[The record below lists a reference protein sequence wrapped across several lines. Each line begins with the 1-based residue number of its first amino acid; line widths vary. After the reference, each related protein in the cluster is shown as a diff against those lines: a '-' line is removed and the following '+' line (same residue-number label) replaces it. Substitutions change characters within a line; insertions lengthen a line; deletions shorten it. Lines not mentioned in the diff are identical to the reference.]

1 MILDKAFGTLQL
13 LRKEERFHLYWEI
26 DNKVAAP
33 QHPRGGGKVK
43 NEVAKGNRRATCDI
57 GNLDTLQ
64 LIEGKPPTNITRP
77 ITRGFCAKLL
87 ANAQAAALE
96 NKNSVVAAVG
106 DGLPVNGKGGN
117 VKKVA
122 KANKKLSD
130 KPNLDTTIANSSDD
144 EEMVKKKG
152 GKQASNDPEPESA
165 ILINSND
172 EGNVN
177 PVSEKSSHQR
187 SFRKNIKT
195 LTSILSAQSRAACT
209 VVTNELKDHV
219 VSIDAADVNDE
230 LAVVEY
236 VDDLYKM
243 IPKSRISSGH
253 SHSNVRMR
261 KILVDWLIQV
271 HNSFQL
277 MPESLYLTIN
287 ILDRYLSKKVVSR
300 YELQLVGLGAML
312 IACKYEELW
321 PPRVKDLVCIS
332 DNAYVEEQ
340 VLAMEKAILGTL
352 EWYLTVPTAYV
363 FLVRYIKASV
373 SPDMEME
380 YMVFFLAELGIVYY
394 NTVVLYPPSM
404 IAAGAVYAAR
414 CTLNRSPF
422 WSETLKHHTGYSG
435 TTNTAAK
442 GELMGIYSK
451 FASPGRDCVA
461 LLPPAKTLLA
471 SA

>member
-1 MILDKAFGTLQL
+1 MAT
-13 LRKEERFHLYWEI
+13 
-26 DNKVAAP
+26 VS
-33 QHPRGGGKVK
+33 GGGKVK

-177 PVSEKSSHQR
+177 P
-187 SFRKNIKT
+187 
-195 LTSILSAQSRAACT
+195 AACT

>member
-1 MILDKAFGTLQL
+1 M
-13 LRKEERFHLYWEI
+13 
-26 DNKVAAP
+26 
-33 QHPRGGGKVK
+33 
-43 NEVAKGNRRATCDI
+43 CDI

-117 VKKVA
+117 VKK
-122 KANKKLSD
+122 
-130 KPNLDTTIANSSDD
+130 
-144 EEMVKKKG
+144 KKG
-152 GKQASNDPEPESA
+152 GKQASNDPKPESA

-177 PVSEKSSHQR
+177 P
-187 SFRKNIKT
+187 
-195 LTSILSAQSRAACT
+195 AACA

>member
-1 MILDKAFGTLQL
+1 M
-13 LRKEERFHLYWEI
+13 
-26 DNKVAAP
+26 
-33 QHPRGGGKVK
+33 
-43 NEVAKGNRRATCDI
+43 CDI

-152 GKQASNDPEPESA
+152 GKQASNDPKPESA

-172 EGNVN
+172 EANVN

-195 LTSILSAQSRAACT
+195 LQFL
-209 VVTNELKDHV
+209 VLKAGLLV
-219 VSIDAADVNDE
+219 LCSKSPQ
-230 LAVVEY
+230 
-236 VDDLYKM
+236 KM

-435 TTNTAAK
+435 TTNKLCKAF
-442 GELMGIYSK
+442 GC
-451 FASPGRDCVA
+451 FSPDGCKRGACGDLFKIC
-461 LLPPAKTLLA
+461 K
-471 SA
+471 SR

>member
-1 MILDKAFGTLQL
+1 M
-13 LRKEERFHLYWEI
+13 
-26 DNKVAAP
+26 
-33 QHPRGGGKVK
+33 
-43 NEVAKGNRRATCDI
+43 CDI

-152 GKQASNDPEPESA
+152 GKQASNDPKPESA

-172 EGNVN
+172 EANVN
-177 PVSEKSSHQR
+177 P
-187 SFRKNIKT
+187 
-195 LTSILSAQSRAACT
+195 AACA
-209 VVTNELKDHV
+209 VVTNELKDHF

-442 GELMGIYSK
+442 GELVGIYSK